1 MKQQST
7 LTITAWILAGV
18 LVFSGTAEMRA
29 AVLCV
34 GDDGHTDVE
43 ILASFCCA
51 EGELPLTRE
60 LASNVIAAND
70 HCGDCVDLSLE
81 AHFVKASK
89 SGLLFE
95 GVSCLRSSRNGAGS
109 ENRTRFARAD
119 DPSLDHLQAA
129 HSSVVLLI

>member
-1 MKQQST
+1 MNQQRTST
-7 LTITAWILAGV
+7 VTAWILTAV

-60 LASNVIAAND
+60 LASNVIVVND

-81 AHFVKASK
+81 AEYVKASK
-89 SGLLFE
+89 SGLLIE
-95 GVSCLRSSRNGAGS
+95 RAAMLRSFDRDPGHDRSIQSAH
-109 ENRTRFARAD
+109 D
-119 DPSLDHLQAA
+119 DSAVREDLQAS